1 MLIAVIVLSIAVIA
15 LTVALILEKRE
26 IRNIEDA
33 LRRIR
38 KGTGGTSIHSKG
50 GSRDVDR
57 LTKEIN
63 GILTEFRLQK
73 EEYEHKKHRMDQM
86 VTNISHDLRTPLTSA
101 TGYVDMVRT
110 GNLEEKE
117 KQRELEIISER
128 LERLQQLIDSFFE
141 FSKVLSSDYKPE
153 ISTVNVTALLEESVA
168 VSYDNFEERGRH
180 IELDIPDERIEVSS
194 NEVML
199 TRIFDNLISNALK
212 HGTGDLKIS
221 GEDNRLYF
229 ANRIP
234 EGETID
240 TGRIFDEF
248 YTTDISRTKG
258 STGLGLAIVKD
269 FSGMLDIGITAC
281 VEDRIFKITLDLG
294 KIRI

>member
-33 LRRIR
+33 LRKIR
-38 KGTGGTSIHSKG
+38 KGTGGNSIHSKG

-63 GILTEFRLQK
+63 EILTELRLQK

-101 TGYVDMVRT
+101 VGYVDMVRT
-110 GNLEEKE
+110 GDLDEEEK
-117 KQRELEIISER
+117 KRELEIIAER

-141 FSKVLSSDYKPE
+141 FSKVISSDYTPE
-153 ISTVNVTALLEESVA
+153 LTKVNITALLEESVA
-168 VSYDNFEERGRH
+168 AAYDNFEERGRH
-180 IELDIPDERIEVSS
+180 IELDIEDGRKEVTS

-212 HGTGDLKIS
+212 HGTGDLKITR
-221 GEDNRLYF
+221 EDNVLF
-229 ANRIP
+229 FTNGMP
-234 EGETID
+234 EGENID
-240 TGRIFDEF
+240 TDRIFDEF

-269 FSGMLDIGITAC
+269 FSDMLDIGISAS
-281 VEDRIFKITLDLG
+281 VEDRIFRITLDFS
-294 KIRI
+294 KTA